1 MVSTI
6 SPVVH
11 GGRTSRYW
19 WVWSLHAVGATF
31 AAAMTGLLLGLVGS
45 VLGAPW
51 GAVGVFVV
59 IGVGALYALRD
70 LLGLAVPLPDLGK
83 QVPEWWRTFFSP
95 AVTSTLYGVGLGSAF
110 YTSLRYGTYVVVSA
124 LVLAAGD
131 PILGA
136 LVCAPFGIGRAL
148 VIAAATP
155 ESCESAS
162 AMRLFARANGLASC
176 LLALYLAL
184 ATSF

>member
-1 MVSTI
+1 MTTI

-19 WVWSLHAVGATF
+19 FVWSLHALGATI
-31 AAAMTGLLLGLVGS
+31 AAAATGFLLGLSGS

-51 GAVGVFVV
+51 GALSIALVVV
-59 IGVGALYALRD
+59 IGVLYALRD
-70 LLGLAVPLPDLGK
+70 LLGLPIPLPDLQK

-124 LVLAAGD
+124 LVVAAGD
-131 PILGA
+131 PLLGA

-148 VIAAATP
+148 VIAAADLD
-155 ESCESAS
+155 SCESPS
-162 AMRLFARANGLASC
+162 AMRLFARSNGVASC
-176 LLALYLAL
+176 LIAFYLAL
-184 ATSF
+184 TVAY